1 MRCCCCFR
9 RCRPRR
15 WWPRIAWHRVG
26 SACFSEPTVTRLS
39 PRTNTFPKRWLTCT
53 MTASTAAPSRSYVA
67 HLQSAP
73 PRLPIF
79 ATCRRSWL
87 AFWFHAAMLARSS
100 CQAML
105 SWRPQESTDLPPRAQ
120 SLKEH
125 QQSCC
130 GAHCSVKWNR
140 RPSDWDGQRPG
151 PSLSAARKRGRR
163 LPGASLLNPAAPSLK
178 QIYSFAKRGP
188 TLCRRPLFGGLCDSQ
203 ATGGSEN
210 VRSVKLGGD
219 WGERH

>member
-39 PRTNTFPKRWLTCT
+39 PP
-53 MTASTAAPSRSYVA
+53 PIHSRSA
-67 HLQSAP
+67 GWPAP
-73 PRLPIF
+73 WQPPL
-79 ATCRRSWL
+79 
-87 AFWFHAAMLARSS
+87 
-100 CQAML
+100 
-105 SWRPQESTDLPPRAQ
+105 LPPLGATLHTSNQHHHAFHLRNLSPQLASVLVPCRNACSQ
-120 SLKEH
+120 FLPGNGKLASPGIYWSTTEGAITQRTPTKLLRIY
-125 QQSCC
+125 
-130 GAHCSVKWNR
+130 GAHRSVKWNR

-178 QIYSFAKRGP
+178 QI
-188 TLCRRPLFGGLCDSQ
+188 
-203 ATGGSEN
+203 
-210 VRSVKLGGD
+210 
-219 WGERH
+219 